1 MTDMYFWIKFK
12 VVIKKNFLEK
22 VLRNIF
28 GINHERLS
36 QKLFLEKAEAVDQLF
51 NQIVETMAGR
61 GSLKNTDSDSQ
72 FFSVVLY

>member
-1 MTDMYFWIKFK
+1 M
-12 VVIKKNFLEK
+12 
-22 VLRNIF
+22 LRNIF

-61 GSLKNTDSDSQ
+61 GSLKNTDPDSQ
-72 FFSVVLY
+72 FFFNNSLLTGSFDQVY